1 MKNVV
6 YVQEYSIEVEYNFTN
21 TTFAFNFSKGEK
33 LMQVDNSNMNRY
45 ITYTF
50 VYNENDQIIEEGEM
64 CGSLLDYLY
73 RVFFYSVNVL

>member
-1 MKNVV
+1 
-6 YVQEYSIEVEYNFTN
+6 
-21 TTFAFNFSKGEK
+21 
-33 LMQVDNSNMNRY
+33 MQVDNSNMNRY

-73 RVFFYSVNVL
+73 RAFLLLCERVVNDDIISLLC